1 MVDQEV
7 IEFIPL
13 YLMLQL
19 YGMPRNITEDKNQ
32 GIELED
38 METRMKVIHIVIVL
52 LVLVKVD
59 ELAVR
64 LIVLKYKSIIK

>member
-1 MVDQEV
+1 
-7 IEFIPL
+7 
-13 YLMLQL
+13 MLQL
-19 YGMPRNITEDKNQ
+19 YGMQRNITEDKNR

-38 METRMKVIHIVIVL
+38 METRMKVIHIVIVH

-64 LIVLKYKSIIK
+64 LIVLKHKSILKWSII

>member
-1 MVDQEV
+1 MVDREV
-7 IEFIPL
+7 IEFIHR

-19 YGMPRNITEDKNQ
+19 YGMQRNIMEDKNR

-64 LIVLKYKSIIK
+64 LIVLKHKSILK

>member
-7 IEFIPL
+7 IEFIPR

-19 YGMPRNITEDKNQ
+19 YGMPRNITEDKNH

-52 LVLVKVD
+52 LVLVKED
-59 ELAVR
+59 ERAVSF
-64 LIVLKYKSIIK
+64 IVLKHKNN

>member
-7 IEFIPL
+7 IEFIRL

-52 LVLVKVD
+52 LVLVKED
-59 ELAVR
+59 ERAVSF
-64 LIVLKYKSIIK
+64 IVL

>member
-1 MVDQEV
+1 
-7 IEFIPL
+7 
-13 YLMLQL
+13 MLQL
-19 YGMPRNITEDKNQ
+19 YGMQRNITEDKNR

-64 LIVLKYKSIIK
+64 LIVLKHKCILK

>member
-1 MVDQEV
+1 MADQEV
-7 IEFIPL
+7 IEFIRL

-52 LVLVKVD
+52 LVLVKED
-59 ELAVR
+59 ERAVSF
-64 LIVLKYKSIIK
+64 IVL

>member
-1 MVDQEV
+1 
-7 IEFIPL
+7 
-13 YLMLQL
+13 MLQL
-19 YGMPRNITEDKNQ
+19 YGMQRNITEDKNR

-52 LVLVKVD
+52 LVLVKED

-64 LIVLKYKSIIK
+64 LIVLKHKSILK